1 MAGDIIKEW
10 STVLED
16 LYNKEPKKSSKKKIT
31 VSCGIG
37 FSFEEA
43 SRAMQQA
50 KNKKHIHYNIQIYK
64 GPRLKSKFPERFKQ
78 KVRDYF
84 KLSKQL
90 SKKQKEILEN
100 LVLYDYLTGMYN
112 KTGYILR
119 LEELKLKG
127 VKEGYYILFDLDD
140 LHYWNKKLG
149 YAGVDKFIESFGN
162 ELLNNIR
169 HETIEG
175 RMPDILGHR
184 LNESAGDEFLL
195 FIPLKHNKE
204 NSEIVMKLIK
214 RLIDKVYSKR

>member
-10 STVLED
+10 YTVLED

-90 SKKQKEILEN
+90 
-100 LVLYDYLTGMYN
+100 
-112 KTGYILR
+112 
-119 LEELKLKG
+119 
-127 VKEGYYILFDLDD
+127 
-140 LHYWNKKLG
+140 
-149 YAGVDKFIESFGN
+149 
-162 ELLNNIR
+162 
-169 HETIEG
+169 
-175 RMPDILGHR
+175 
-184 LNESAGDEFLL
+184 
-195 FIPLKHNKE
+195 
-204 NSEIVMKLIK
+204 
-214 RLIDKVYSKR
+214 